1 MTRTEATIAFWE
13 RAREVEARTRRL
25 RMMLEEG
32 RLEEIAAEMEDGGTR
47 DIRELLTLAM
57 IAEGEE
63 PRS

>member
-13 RAREVEARTRRL
+13 RAREVETRTGRL
-25 RMMLEEG
+25 RRMLEEG
-32 RLEEIAAEMEDGGTR
+32 RLEEIVAEMEDGGTR